1 MRIRDIINEAANK
14 SDYPNELEPNDELD
28 SETDSEDDDE
38 LDREDDDEDRDA
50 ALDEF
55 KQLAGDLG
63 GDLYSITMYDYSN
76 EFSSIG
82 PNSRVENVL
91 TDLSGDSIIDQY
103 LGVGEMQTS
112 DDKIVGAVI
121 LNDRNGKFFAY
132 YSGDGIEGFSPQESA
147 QGLVGAGIISSDQV
161 GPLQAVKR
169 AGKEYNKI
177 VSNTYWDA
185 GETAEDSRVYGALDS
200 LTSALALP
208 DLPVIRN
215 YANDDD
221 VSPEDKELNDK
232 IAARMQS
239 KDNQDVIKQMLDKMR
254 AKKSAGAGRE
264 KR

>member
-91 TDLSGDSIIDQY
+91 TDLSGDPIIDQY

-161 GPLQAVKR
+161 APLQSVAR

-208 DLPVIRN
+208 DLPVIRK
-215 YANDDD
+215 APRDD
-221 VSPEDKELNDK
+221 ELSDEQREENRERHERVMAAVKAELAKRAAK
-232 IAARMQS
+232 I
-239 KDNQDVIKQMLDKMR
+239 
-254 AKKSAGAGRE
+254 KKTKGAGRE

>member
-14 SDYPNELEPNDELD
+14 PDEMPPQDDELEPDELD
-28 SETDSEDDDE
+28 SETDDDETDDEDDS
-38 LDREDDDEDRDA
+38 DRDA
-50 ALDEF
+50 ALEDFVE
-55 KQLAGDLG
+55 LAGNLG
-63 GDLYSITMYDYSN
+63 NDLYSITMYDYSN

-91 TDLSGDSIIDQY
+91 TDLSGDPIIDQY

-132 YSGDGIEGFSPQESA
+132 YSGDGVEGFSPQESV

-161 GPLQAVKR
+161 APLQGIAR
-169 AGKEYNKI
+169 AGKQYNKI

-185 GETAEDSRVYGALDS
+185 GETAEDSRVYSALDA

-208 DLPVIRN
+208 DLPVIRRVPR
-215 YANDDD
+215 DD
-221 VSPEDKELNDK
+221 ELSDEQREFNK
-232 IAARMQS
+232 KLA
-239 KDNQDVIKQMLDKMR
+239 DKMKDSMEKR
-254 AKKSAGAGRE
+254 IQQYMAKQANIKKTKGAGRE